1 MGPMFFLYPPVLEQ
15 IFADVGC
22 DLRREVEIV
31 RLDPQYRL
39 VVGEGATLDE
49 TPDVARMEAA
59 MAQVSPCSVA
69 LFGGQPREVR
79 PL

>member
-1 MGPMFFLYPPVLEQ
+1 MGPTFFLYPPVLEQ